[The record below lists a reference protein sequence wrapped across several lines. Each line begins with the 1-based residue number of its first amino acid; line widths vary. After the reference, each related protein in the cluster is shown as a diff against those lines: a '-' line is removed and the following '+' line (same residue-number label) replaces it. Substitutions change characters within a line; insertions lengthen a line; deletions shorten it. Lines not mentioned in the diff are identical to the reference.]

1 MGKAPESPDYFAV
14 PTKGEGTKSL
24 NWKLKALIAG
34 IFTLALL
41 GIAYTFHVRASEIQH
56 AVAEDAEIKRVK
68 DAIPPVK
75 KPPGPDVPISNVAY
89 ATPGQDYMAGQNPMS
104 VDEAAKQAQ
113 AKKVAELDAAMK
125 APAGVEKFG
134 TNQTQ
139 RPGTSNQTPTGYGST
154 AGVRVDGTV
163 PPPPRNY
170 GGEEE
175 FGNVDS
181 NQDGKRAFLNAKN
194 DYSPYLNHTREQS
207 LSRYEVKAGFVI
219 PGVMISGIN
228 CALPGVLVGQVRQT
242 VYDSA
247 TGMIPLI
254 PAAARLVGTCDT
266 GISSGQESVLVAWN
280 RIIFPDGSSLF
291 LDTMPGAEKTGIAG
305 FHDQVNNHYLR
316 TFGQA
321 FMLSLFSAGM
331 QLSQPRGS
339 VQGTYNAQQIGA
351 AALGQQMAQLGMQLA
366 RRNLMMQPT
375 LEIRPGYEFNIMVN
389 KDIILPPWR
398 GHPSAQ
404 NTAAQIGEAETETS
418 GSYQQAY

>member
-14 PTKGEGTKSL
+14 PMKGEGTKSL

-41 GIAYTFHVRASEIQH
+41 GVAYTFHVRASEIQL
-56 AVAEDAEIKRVK
+56 AVEEDAEIKRVTT
-68 DAIPPVK
+68 AVPPVK
-75 KPPGPDVPISNVAY
+75 KPQGPDVVYPAGAPVGGGAV
-89 ATPGQDYMAGQNPMS
+89 YMAGQNPMT

-113 AKKVAELDAAMK
+113 AKKIAELDAAMK

-170 GGEEE
+170 DGEEG
-175 FGNVDS
+175 FGSGDS
-181 NQDGKRAFLNAKN
+181 GQAEKHAFLNAKN
-194 DYSPYLNHTREQS
+194 EYSPYLKHTRQQP
-207 LSRYEVKAGFVI
+207 LSQFEVKAGFVI

-228 CALPGVLVGQVRQT
+228 CALPGLLVGQVSQT

-247 TGMIPLI
+247 TGLIPLV

-266 GISSGQESVLVAWN
+266 GISAGQESVLVAWN
-280 RIIFPDGSSLF
+280 RIIFPDGSSVF
-291 LDTMPGAEKTGIAG
+291 LDTMPGADKSGIAG

-321 FMLSLFSAGM
+321 FMLSIFSAGM

-366 RRNLMMQPT
+366 RRNLNMQPT
-375 LEIRPGYEFNIMVN
+375 LEIRPGYTFNIMVN

-398 GHPSAQ
+398 GHPAAQ
-404 NTAAQIGEAETETS
+404 NTSVREVEAETS
-418 GSYQQAY
+418 SSYQQAY

>member
-1 MGKAPESPDYFAV
+1 VSESIVGKAPESPDYFAV
-14 PTKGEGTKSL
+14 PTKGEGTKNL
-24 NWKLKALIAG
+24 NWKVKAVLMG
-34 IFTLALL
+34 ILGLAVL
-41 GIAYTFHVRASEIQH
+41 GVAYTFHVRASDIQH
-56 AVAEDAEIKRVK
+56 AAAEDAETKKVR
-68 DAIPPVK
+68 DAVPPIK
-75 KPPGPDVPISNVAY
+75 KPQGPDVPMPVSHA
-89 ATPGQDYMAGQNPMS
+89 APGQVYMQGQNPMP

-113 AKKVAELDAAMK
+113 AKKLADLDAAMK

-134 TNQTQ
+134 MNQAQ
-139 RPGTSNQTPTGYGST
+139 P
-154 AGVRVDGTV
+154 

-170 GGEEE
+170 GGEDE
-175 FGNVDS
+175 FGNVDT
-181 NQDGKRAFLNAKN
+181 NQDGKRAFLTAKN
-194 DYSPYLNHTREQS
+194 DYSPYLKHTREQP

-266 GISSGQESVLVAWN
+266 GISAGQESVLVAWN
-280 RIIFPDGSSLF
+280 RIIFPDGSSVF

-321 FMLSLFSAGM
+321 FMLSIFSAGM

-366 RRNLMMQPT
+366 RRNLNMQPT
-375 LEIRPGYEFNIMVN
+375 LEIRPGYEFNIMIT
-389 KDIILPPWR
+389 KDMILPPWR
-398 GHPSAQ
+398 GHPVAQ
-404 NTAAQIGEAETETS
+404 NTAATIVNEETEGS
-418 GSYQQAY
+418 GSYQQLY

>member
-1 MGKAPESPDYFAV
+1 MGKAPESPDYFAA

-56 AVAEDAEIKRVK
+56 AVAEDAEIKRVTT
-68 DAIPPVK
+68 AVPPVK
-75 KPPGPDVPISNVAY
+75 KPQGPDVVYPAG
-89 ATPGQDYMAGQNPMS
+89 APAGGGAAYMAGPNSMP

-113 AKKVAELDAAMK
+113 AKKIAELDAAMK

-134 TNQTQ
+134 MNQAQ
-139 RPGTSNQTPTGYGST
+139 RPGTPTGYGST
-154 AGVRVDGTV
+154 AGVRIDGTV

-170 GGEEE
+170 DGEE
-175 FGNVDS
+175 GMGSGDS
-181 NQDGKRAFLNAKN
+181 GQDEKRAFLNSRN
-194 DYSPYLNHTREQS
+194 EYSPYLKHTRQQP
-207 LSRYEVKAGFVI
+207 LSQFEVKAGFFI
-219 PGVMISGIN
+219 PGIMLNGIN
-228 CALPGVLVGQVRQT
+228 SDLPGLLIGQVRQN

-247 TGMIPLI
+247 TGKYLLI
-254 PAAARLVGTCDT
+254 PAGARLVGTYDSAVS
-266 GISSGQESVLVAWN
+266 GGQERVLVAWN
-280 RIIFPDGSSLF
+280 RIIFPDSSSLF
-291 LDTMPGAEKTGIAG
+291 LDTMPGADQTGIAG
-305 FHDQVNNHYLR
+305 FNDQVNNHYLR

-366 RRNLMMQPT
+366 RRNLNMQPT
-375 LEIRPGYEFNIMVN
+375 LEIRPGYVFDIMVN

>member
-1 MGKAPESPDYFAV
+1 MGKAPESPDYFPV

-34 IFTLALL
+34 IVALALL
-41 GIAYTFHVRASEIQH
+41 GVAYTFHVRALEIQH
-56 AVAEDAEIKRVK
+56 ASAEDAEIKRVR
-68 DAIPPVK
+68 DAVPPVK
-75 KPPGPDVPISNVAY
+75 KPPGPDVPLPNVAY
-89 ATPGQDYMAGQNPMS
+89 AGAGPVYMAGQSSMP

-113 AKKVAELDAAMK
+113 AKKIAELDAAMK

-134 TNQTQ
+134 TNQVQ
-139 RPGTSNQTPTGYGST
+139 RPGASNPTPTGYGST

-170 GGEEE
+170 DGEEG
-175 FGNVDS
+175 FGSGDS
-181 NQDGKRAFLNAKN
+181 GQDEKRAFLNTKN
-194 DYSPYLNHTREQS
+194 EYSPYLKHTRQQP
-207 LSRYEVKAGFVI
+207 LSQFEVKAGFFI
-219 PGVMISGIN
+219 PGIMLNGVNSE
-228 CALPGVLVGQVRQT
+228 LPGLLIGQVRQN
-242 VYDSA
+242 VFDSA
-247 TGMIPLI
+247 TGRILLI
-254 PAAARLVGTCDT
+254 PAGARLVGTYDSA
-266 GISSGQESVLVAWN
+266 ISSGQERVLVAWN

-291 LDTMPGAEKTGIAG
+291 LDTMPGADQTGIAG
-305 FHDQVNNHYLR
+305 FNDQVNNHYLR

-366 RRNLMMQPT
+366 RRNLNMQPT
-375 LEIRPGYEFNIMVN
+375 LEIRPGYVFDIMVN
-389 KDIILPPWR
+389 KDIILPPWT

-404 NTAAQIGEAETETS
+404 NRIVQGVGEETSAS
-418 GSYQQAY
+418 GSYQQLY